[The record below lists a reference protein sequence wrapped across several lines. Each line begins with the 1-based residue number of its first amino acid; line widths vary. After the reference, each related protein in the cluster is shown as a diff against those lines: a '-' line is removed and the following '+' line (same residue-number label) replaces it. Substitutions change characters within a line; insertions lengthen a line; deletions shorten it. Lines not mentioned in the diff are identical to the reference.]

1 MSDLPKLTIKQEKF
15 ARQYVGPCEGNASAA
30 YKAAYNAKN
39 MSDEVVRV
47 KACEL
52 LKNGNVAVMVD
63 RLKAEYSAQEAITVE
78 EISTALRRAVEGAA
92 AAGQWSAVSQAT
104 LGLAKLGGL
113 LVEKRQISVDDEGA
127 HLDAVSALAEVPR
140 RKRSDDEETV
150 VPLAKTG

>member
-1 MSDLPKLTIKQEKF
+1 MSDLPKVTIKQEKF

-30 YKAAYNAKN
+30 YRAVYAAEN
-39 MSDEVVRV
+39 MSDEAVW
-47 KACEL
+47 
-52 LKNGNVAVMVD
+52 VASSRLVSHAKVSLWID
-63 RLKAEYSAQEAITVE
+63 HLKAEYSKKEAITVE
-78 EISTALRRAVEGAA
+78 EISTTLRRAVEGAA